1 MNGMNAWRDP
11 WVSVWAG
18 DGTEIVL
25 SLRDLYRRAHELPGL
40 GPGLTPLDMDS
51 LLRFLPAIGAMILNE
66 WGEHDDTEFI
76 AEGRYPEEAIEAFE
90 GNFDLSL
97 FDLFGPKPFLQRWDK
112 TPADVDALVDGKKKF
127 LTHDAPGKSL
137 LRPLE
142 QLHPHEPG
150 GSSAQWAIRREPRAV
165 EDLTVLTTLLVTTWF
180 QTKNGNS
187 KDIFGCGALKG
198 SVGTWHVNPLAV
210 FLVDPSN
217 LGRTLLANTPLEW
230 VMEPSV
236 PAFFDRAQEV
246 QGLADKPRDLYRCTY
261 AKTLPL
267 IYAVEGRPLG
277 FVLGADSKIPIPKL
291 GADDKASLGV
301 VHDGD
306 HTRMYVIDAKKGTSK
321 ARGSFGLRLAS
332 SEGFNQW
339 FREDR
344 KTDESLQRVLG
355 VARALQPDLLA
366 DWWVG
371 LYSETSDG
379 KGTRTWCDWSMLP
392 AGPVGAD
399 PTARLSFSTL
409 MGLAA
414 KARGAVYHGLKVASG
429 DSQTP
434 AAVDMAQAALFARI
448 QHVLTDALLA
458 LAADAQ
464 TTTREHAQQ
473 LVRISIDSFHASTEI
488 YATPQNTAAVSLAR
502 SAFARSIRASFMS
515 TYSEE
520 RARDE
525 QRHKV

>member
-11 WVSVWAG
+11 WVSVWAS
-18 DGTEIVL
+18 DGTEVVL
-25 SLRDLYRRAHELPGL
+25 SLRDLYRRAHELRGL

-51 LLRFLPAIGAMILNE
+51 LLRFLPAIGAMILKE
-66 WGEHDDTEFI
+66 WGEPDDTEAI

-90 GNFDLSL
+90 GSFDLSL
-97 FDLFGPKPFLQRWDK
+97 FELFGPKPFLQRWDK
-112 TPADVDALVDGKKKF
+112 TPAEVDALVDGKKKF
-127 LTHDAPGKSL
+127 LTHSMPSKSL
-137 LRPLE
+137 LRPME
-142 QLHPHEPG
+142 QLHPHVPG
-150 GSSAQWAIRREPRAV
+150 GSSAQWAVRRDPREA
-165 EDLTVLTTLLVTTWF
+165 EDPAVLTTLLVTTWF

-217 LGRTLLANTPLEW
+217 LGHTLLANTPLEW
-230 VMEPSV
+230 LMGTSI
-236 PAFFDRAQEV
+236 PAFFDRAQRV
-246 QGLADKPRDLYRCTY
+246 PDLAGQPRDLYRCTY

-267 IYAVEGRPLG
+267 IYAVEGSPLG
-277 FVLGADSKIPIPKL
+277 YVLGADSTIPIPEL

-306 HTRMYVIDAKKGTSK
+306 HTRMYVVDAKKGTSK
-321 ARGSFGLRLAS
+321 PRGSFGLRLAS

-355 VARALQPDLLA
+355 VARVLEPDSLA

-379 KGTRTWCDWSMLP
+379 KGTRTWCDWSTLP
-392 AGPVGAD
+392 AGPAGMDAR
-399 PTARLSFSTL
+399 ARLQFSSL
-409 MGLAA
+409 MGLVS
-414 KARGAVYHGLKVASG
+414 KARGAVFYGLKTASG

-448 QHVLTDALLA
+448 ESVLTDALHLLA
-458 LAADAQ
+458 ENAESTMRD
-464 TTTREHAQQ
+464 HAQQ
-473 LVRISIDSFHASTEI
+473 LVRIAIESFHASTET
-488 YATPQNTAAVSLAR
+488 YATPQNIAAVAMAR
-502 SAFARSIRASFMS
+502 STFARSVRASFTS
-515 TYSEE
+515 IYAEE
-520 RARDE
+520 RAGDE
-525 QRHKV
+525 QRQKA